1 MAGMVTRS
9 LDRLD
14 LDLAWQRVT
23 AGERRGSDVSDRFSI
38 EAINRL
44 LPSGPILEPD
54 HHVSAVVR
62 VMGTKGSQT
71 GRPFARLHS
80 ADRLLYQALVDR
92 LSADIEARLSPRDV
106 VFSHRVSLDGA
117 DMFAASPNHD
127 DFLRAVE
134 AELSNPWR
142 SSHALTGDITS
153 YFVYID
159 IASLEQRLLSVCE
172 DADAVLDLGAL
183 LRGFELSGVRG
194 LPQGI
199 PASSPLGNLYL
210 AGLDDLLIDSGLRHL
225 RYMDDFWVFTDGYD
239 AAREAQDLVERYL
252 YDDRLALGGAKSLV
266 RQARS
271 ALRSLQRPRERRE
284 ERRARI
290 RLDLQGSAGD
300 EYATLDDSEIDE
312 ADIDTAAA
320 YEEFDELADELEAG
334 RYPEDVRTRLFDIF
348 RSFEQAKDDYGAARV
363 PAILRRRPDT
373 TWPALR
379 YIARLPAES
388 RPTVDAALAEILA
401 EERFHREL
409 EWLHMCRAALLLRG
423 DGSPELAQTFARL
436 SREHPH
442 PLVRARALLGWG
454 RLADPDDFDAADDFW
469 LATSDP
475 WRPYAV
481 AAIQEKVTDGRDA
494 RYEAW
499 ASAYYF
505 LRELATSLKEKPLS
519 WRTM

>member
-1 MAGMVTRS
+1 MVIRS
-9 LDRLD
+9 LDRLH
-14 LDLAWQRVT
+14 LDLAWRRVT
-23 AGERRGSDVSDRFSI
+23 AAERRGSDVSDRLPI
-38 EAINRL
+38 EAISRL
-44 LPSGPILEPD
+44 LTSGPVLERD

-92 LSADIEARLSPRDV
+92 LSADIEARLSPRDI
-106 VFSHRVSLDGA
+106 VFSHRVTSNGDA
-117 DMFAASPNHD
+117 DMFAGSPNYG
-127 DFLRAVE
+127 DFLQAVE
-134 AELSNPWR
+134 VELANPWR

-159 IASLEQRLLSVCE
+159 IGSLERRLLAVCE
-172 DADAVLDLGAL
+172 DSEAVLDLGAL
-183 LRGFELSGVRG
+183 LRSFELSGVRG

-210 AGLDDLLIDSGLRHL
+210 AGLDELLIAGGLRHL
-225 RYMDDFWVFTDGYD
+225 RYMDDFWVFTNAYD

-266 RQARS
+266 RQSPS
-271 ALRSLQRPRERRE
+271 ALGSLQRPRERRE

-290 RLDLQGSAGD
+290 RLDLQSFAGD
-300 EYATLDDSEIDE
+300 DYATLDDSHIDE

-320 YEEFDELADELEAG
+320 YEEFDQLADMLEAG
-334 RYPEDVRTRLFDIF
+334 RYPEDVRTRLIDIF
-348 RSFEQAKDDYGAARV
+348 RSLEQAKDDYGVARV
-363 PAILRRRPDT
+363 PVILRRRPDT

-401 EERFHREL
+401 EDRFHREL
-409 EWLHMCRAALLLRG
+409 EWLHMCRAAVLLRG
-423 DGSPELAQTFARL
+423 DGSPPLAETFARL

-442 PLVRARALLGWG
+442 PLVRARALLAWG
-454 RLADPDDFDAADDFW
+454 RLSGLGDFAAADDFW
-469 LATSDP
+469 STTSDP

-481 AAIQEKVTDGRDA
+481 VAIQEKTTEDRDA

-499 ASAYYF
+499 ANAYYF
-505 LRELATSLKEKPLS
+505 LRELANTLKDKPLP

>member
-1 MAGMVTRS
+1 VVIRS

-14 LDLAWQRVT
+14 LDLAWRRVT
-23 AGERRGSDVSDRFSI
+23 AAERRGSDVSDRLPI

-44 LPSGPILEPD
+44 LPSGPVLERD

-92 LSADIEARLSPRDV
+92 LSADIEARLSPRDI
-106 VFSHRVSLDGA
+106 VFSHRVTLNGDA
-117 DMFAASPNHD
+117 DLFAGSPTYA
-127 DFLRAVE
+127 DFVHAVE

-159 IASLEQRLLSVCE
+159 IGSLERRLLATCGDS
-172 DADAVLDLGAL
+172 DAVLDLGAL
-183 LRGFELSGVRG
+183 LRNFELSGVRG

-210 AGLDDLLIDSGLRHL
+210 AGLDDLLIARDLRHV
-225 RYMDDFWVFTDGYD
+225 RYMDDFWVFTNAYD

-266 RQARS
+266 RQAPS

-284 ERRARI
+284 ERRARV
-290 RLDLQGSAGD
+290 RLDLQTFAGD
-300 EYATLDDSEIDE
+300 EYTPLDDSQIDE
-312 ADIDTAAA
+312 AEIDTAAA
-320 YEEFDELADELEAG
+320 HDEFDELADELEAG
-334 RYPEDVRTRLFDIF
+334 RFPEDVRARLIDIL
-348 RSFEQAKDDYGAARV
+348 RSLEQAKDDHGAARV

-379 YIARLPAES
+379 YVARLPAES

-401 EERFHREL
+401 EDRFHREL

-423 DGSPELAQTFARL
+423 DGSPQLAETFARL

-442 PLVRARALLGWG
+442 PLVRARALLAWG
-454 RLADPDDFDAADDFW
+454 RLSDPHDFAAADEFW
-469 LATSDP
+469 VKTSDP

-481 AAIQEKVTDGRDA
+481 VAIQEKSTEGRRA
-494 RYEAW
+494 RYDAW
-499 ASAYYF
+499 ANAYVF
-505 LRELATSLKEKPLS
+505 LRDLANTLANKPLP

>member
-1 MAGMVTRS
+1 MFIHS

-14 LDLAWQRVT
+14 LNLAWRRVT
-23 AGERRGSDVSDRFSI
+23 AAERRGSDVSDRLPI

-44 LPSGPILEPD
+44 LPSGPVLDRD

-80 ADRLLYQALVDR
+80 VDRLLYQALVDR
-92 LSADIEARLSPRDV
+92 LSADIEARLGSRDV
-106 VFSHRVSLDGA
+106 VFSHRVNAEGDA
-117 DMFAASPNHD
+117 DVFAGSPKHG
-127 DFLRAVE
+127 DFLQAVE
-134 AELSNPWR
+134 VELANPDR

-159 IASLEQRLLSVCE
+159 IASLERRLLAVCGDSE
-172 DADAVLDLGAL
+172 AVLDLGAL

-210 AGLDDLLIDSGLRHL
+210 AGLDDLLTAGGLRHL
-225 RYMDDFWVFTDGYD
+225 RYMDDFWVFTDTYD
-239 AAREAQDLVERYL
+239 AAREAQDVVERYL

-266 RQARS
+266 RKEPS
-271 ALRSLQRPRERRE
+271 ALGSLQRPRERRE
-284 ERRARI
+284 ERHARI
-290 RLDLQGSAGD
+290 RLDLQSFAGD
-300 EYATLDDSEIDE
+300 EYAPLDDSEMDE
-312 ADIDTAAA
+312 ADIDTVAA
-320 YEEFDELADELEAG
+320 YEEFDELANELDAG
-334 RYPEDVRTRLFDIF
+334 RYPEDVRTRLIDIF
-348 RSFEQAKDDYGAARV
+348 RTLEQAKDEYGVARV

-401 EERFHREL
+401 EDRFHREL
-409 EWLHMCRAALLLRG
+409 EWLHMCRAAVLLRG
-423 DGSPELAQTFARL
+423 GGSPQLAAAFARL
-436 SREHPH
+436 TRGHLH
-442 PLVRARALLGWG
+442 PLVRARALLAWG
-454 RLADPDDFDAADDFW
+454 RLSDPGDFAVADEFW
-469 LATSDP
+469 IRSSDP

-481 AAIQEKVTDGRDA
+481 VAIQDKAAEDRDA
-494 RYEAW
+494 RYDAW
-499 ASAYYF
+499 ANAYYF
-505 LRELATSLKEKPLS
+505 LRELGNALKDKPLS